1 MELGDII
8 FYIEDLV
15 ESIEYE
21 ELDILEIK
29 SKLQDLVTNIE
40 EYTDIGN
47 EGLEEFNFN

>member
-1 MELGDII
+1 MELRDII

-40 EYTDIGN
+40 DNIDIDN
-47 EGLEEFNFN
+47 EGLEEFDFN

>member
-1 MELGDII
+1 MELRDII

-21 ELDILEIK
+21 ELDILGIK

-40 EYTDIGN
+40 DNIDIDN
-47 EGLEEFNFN
+47 EGLEEFDFD

>member
-1 MELGDII
+1 MELRDII

-29 SKLQDLVTNIE
+29 TKLQDLVTNIE
-40 EYTDIGN
+40 DNTNIDN
-47 EGLEEFNFN
+47 EGLEGFDFD